1 MKSTRYLILAV
12 LTSCWAL
19 ASWMGA
25 TWYASQKTETLL
37 ATSQESLKR
46 SSLAAFQA
54 FDAQLNF
61 LATVPVLA
69 GQLPAITQA
78 AARYSG
84 DPTTSRD
91 RADRKTYWLNRPD
104 LQMLNAQ
111 LVELATSHHFDLAFM
126 LNADGYSIASSNSKT
141 PTSTIGISYQDRK
154 YYQKALAGGNAQQ
167 YAVGRTTN
175 IPGFFYAAPIRV
187 KDEIVG
193 VFAIKADI
201 TRFQALLSPYSA
213 FLTDNNGVIVLASNP
228 ALLNKRLD
236 NPGFL
241 ELSEEERLR
250 LYRRTDFPVLQVSAW
265 SSTPGSPLHRVHD
278 LPYPIL
284 MTDRSMPVGGLVLH
298 SYQGLPELLII
309 QHEQV
314 VFAILMM
321 LSGLAVF
328 GLSYQLIQ
336 YLHNLR
342 LSKTHAE
349 AESERL
355 HVTLT
360 DREREIRRLAFVDT
374 LTNLPN
380 RNALRQQLNRSLHES
395 SRRGQYGAVFL
406 VNLDGLKLINER
418 LGHDVG
424 DQLLITLAGR
434 LCDASMRDCYV
445 ARLGGDEFIAVHETE
460 ATSIE
465 EAIEAAKQFGNRLL
479 DRITAPYLVHDHTIH
494 LTASVS
500 VTLFGSGLS
509 NTMDALH
516 KEVDAAMFEAK
527 HSQRGGIHFFDEQ
540 VRKALERRS
549 ELADRLL
556 NALRNDRFE
565 QVYQP
570 QIDAQGRVAG
580 VEALIRW
587 QDDVLGQVS
596 PAVFIPLA
604 ESLHIIADI
613 DRWVLNRVCRT
624 AGAWQSDPT
633 LKQVPISVNVSGEFF
648 SSKGFIDVV
657 TTGMTAHGVQPE
669 QLMIELTEGTL
680 IAESEQNQ
688 QTITALHR
696 QGIKVAID
704 DFGTGNSSLSYM
716 RRFNVDQ
723 LKIDQSFVR
732 DMMNDERSFA
742 VVEFIIKLARSLKY
756 HTLAEGVETT
766 AQHETLAAMGCTLFQ
781 GYLFSK
787 PLAQAECEAYIQ
799 ASAAAHRE

>member
-1 MKSTRYLILAV
+1 MKSTRYLILAA
-12 LTSCWAL
+12 LTGCWAL
-19 ASWMGA
+19 VSWMGA
-25 TWYASQKTETLL
+25 SWYTSNKAETLISASQASL
-37 ATSQESLKR
+37 AS
-46 SSLAAFQA
+46 SSLAASQA
-54 FDAQLNF
+54 FDERLNF
-61 LATVPVLA
+61 LATLPVLV
-69 GQLPAITQA
+69 GQLPAVTQA
-78 AARYSG
+78 TLRYTRS
-84 DPTTSRD
+84 PTAQRD
-91 RADRKTYWLNRPD
+91 RVDLKTYWLSRPD
-104 LQMLNAQ
+104 LQALNVR
-111 LVELATSHHFDLAFM
+111 LTELTKIHDLDLAFI
-126 LNADGYSIASSNSKT
+126 LNGEGYSIASSNSET
-141 PTSTIGISYQDRK
+141 PASTIGIRYQDRK
-154 YYQKALAGGNAQQ
+154 YYQKALGGDNAQQ

-175 IPGFFYAAPIRV
+175 IPGFFNAAPVRV
-187 KDEIVG
+187 KDDVVG

-201 TRFQALLSPYSA
+201 TRFQTLLSPYSA
-213 FLTDNNGVIVLASNP
+213 FLTDGNGVIVLSSNP
-228 ALLNKRLD
+228 VLSNKRLD
-236 NPGFL
+236 NPDFL

-250 LYRRTDFPVLQVSAW
+250 LYRQTDFPVLHTSAW
-265 SSTPGSPLHRVHD
+265 TSNSASPLRRVGD
-278 LPYPIL
+278 LPYPVL
-284 MTDRSMPVGGLVLH
+284 MADRTMPVGGLVLH
-298 SYQGLPELLII
+298 SYQGLPELLTL
-309 QHEQV
+309 QREQV
-314 VFAILMM
+314 VLAIMM
-321 LSGLAVF
+321 LLSGLAVF
-328 GLSYQLIQ
+328 GLSYQLIR
-336 YLHNLR
+336 YLNNLR

-380 RNALRQQLNRSLHES
+380 RNALHQHLNRSIHELS
-395 SRRGQYGAVFL
+395 KRGQYGAVFL

-418 LGHDVG
+418 LGHDAG
-424 DQLLITLAGR
+424 DQLLVALAGR
-434 LCDASMRDCYV
+434 LCDASMSECYV
-445 ARLGGDEFIAVHETE
+445 SRLGGDEFVIVHETE
-460 ATSIE
+460 ATSTE
-465 EAIEAAKQFGNRLL
+465 NALLAINKFGESLL
-479 DRITAPYLVHDHTIH
+479 NRITAPYVISEHTVH
-494 LTASVS
+494 LTASVG
-500 VTLFGSGLS
+500 VTLFGPGLT
-509 NTMDALH
+509 NTPDTLY

-527 HSQRGGIHFFDEQ
+527 RSQRGGIHFFDEQ
-540 VRKALERRS
+540 VRKALEKRA
-549 ELADRLL
+549 ELGDRLL

-613 DRWVLNRVCRT
+613 DRWVLDRVCRT
-624 AGAWQSDPT
+624 AGTWQSDPV
-633 LKQVPISVNVSGEFF
+633 LKRVPISVNVSGEFF
-648 SSKGFIDVV
+648 SSKGFIDDVITRM
-657 TTGMTAHGVQPE
+657 TTHGVQPE

-716 RRFNVDQ
+716 RRFSVDQ

-732 DMMNDERSFA
+732 DMVNDERSFA

-766 AQHETLAAMGCTLFQ
+766 AQHETLVAMGCTLFQ

-787 PLAQAECEAYIQ
+787 PLAQTECEAYIQ
-799 ASAAAHRE
+799 ANALTHLE